1 MFRAF
6 YGTARRAQACRRGAV
21 PPTFAGWGGVPVP
34 RHAAVGRIGFGMSL
48 EFNKA
53 AAAVLTAGIT
63 FMVAGLVGDALVS
76 PPRLYQTAIATGD
89 AAPQAQQAAAP
100 AAPALEPIAP
110 LLAAANV
117 DNGRQL
123 SQRLCASCH
132 NFAQGG
138 PNGVGPNLWG
148 IVGAPHARV
157 AGFNYSAAN
166 RALADKP
173 WDYEAL
179 NAFIARPSAAMPGT
193 RMAFAGIGNVQQRA
207 DVIAFLRSLDTSPK
221 PLP

>member
-1 MFRAF
+1 M
-6 YGTARRAQACRRGAV
+6 
-21 PPTFAGWGGVPVP
+21 
-34 RHAAVGRIGFGMSL
+34 HSGMSL

-63 FMVAGLVGDALVS
+63 FMVAGVIADGLVS
-76 PPRLYQTAIATGD
+76 PPRLHHAAIATGEPAAA
-89 AAPQAQQAAAP
+89 AAPSAP
-100 AAPALEPIAP
+100 AAPALEPIGP
-110 LLAAANV
+110 LLAAANA
-117 DNGRQL
+117 DTGRVL
-123 SQRLCASCH
+123 ATRLCASCH

-138 PNGVGPNLWG
+138 PNGVGPNLYDV
-148 IVGAPHARV
+148 VGSPHARM

-179 NAFIARPSAAMPGT
+179 NAFLARPAVAMPGT
-193 RMAFAGIGNVQQRA
+193 RMAFAGINNAGQRA
-207 DVIAFLRSLDTSPK
+207 DVIAYLRSLSPSPK

>member
-1 MFRAF
+1 
-6 YGTARRAQACRRGAV
+6 
-21 PPTFAGWGGVPVP
+21 
-34 RHAAVGRIGFGMSL
+34 MSL

-63 FMVAGLVGDALVS
+63 FMIAGLVGEAVVS
-76 PPRLYQTAIATGD
+76 PSRPAQPAIATG
-89 AAPQAQQAAAP
+89 APPPQQAAAAP
-100 AAPALEPIAP
+100 AAPTVEPISP

-123 SQRLCASCH
+123 AQKKCASCH

-179 NAFIARPSAAMPGT
+179 NAFLLRPSAAMPGT
-193 RMAFAGIGNVQQRA
+193 RMAFAGIGNAQQRA
-207 DVIAFLRSLDTSPK
+207 DVIAFLRTLDTNPR

>member
-1 MFRAF
+1 
-6 YGTARRAQACRRGAV
+6 
-21 PPTFAGWGGVPVP
+21 
-34 RHAAVGRIGFGMSL
+34 MSL

-63 FMVAGLVGDALVS
+63 FMIAGVVGDALVS
-76 PPRLYQTAIATGD
+76 PPRQYQAAIATG
-89 AAPQAQQAAAP
+89 APPPQQAAAAP
-100 AAPALEPIAP
+100 AAAIEPIAP

-117 DNGRQL
+117 DNGRQVA
-123 SQRLCASCH
+123 QRACASCH

-138 PNGVGPNLWG
+138 ANGVGPNLWG
-148 IVGAPHARV
+148 IVGANHARV

-173 WDYEAL
+173 WGYEEL
-179 NAFIARPSAAMPGT
+179 NAFLLRPAAAMPGT
-193 RMAFAGIGNVQQRA
+193 RMAFAGLASAQQRA
-207 DVIAFLRSLDTSPK
+207 DVIAFLRTLDANPK

>member
-1 MFRAF
+1 
-6 YGTARRAQACRRGAV
+6 
-21 PPTFAGWGGVPVP
+21 
-34 RHAAVGRIGFGMSL
+34 MSL

-63 FMVAGLVGDALVS
+63 FMLAGLVGKFLVS
-76 PPRLYQTAIATGD
+76 PPRLYEAAIATG
-89 AAPQAQQAAAP
+89 APPPSSAPAAP
-100 AAPALEPIAP
+100 AAPTLEPIGP
-110 LLAAANV
+110 LLASANV
-117 DNGRQL
+117 DAGRQAA
-123 SQRLCASCH
+123 QRLCASCH

-138 PNGVGPNLWG
+138 PNGVGPNLYD
-148 IVGAPHARV
+148 IVGSPHARV

-179 NAFIARPSAAMPGT
+179 NAFLARPATAMPGT
-193 RMAFAGIGNVQQRA
+193 RMAFAGISNTQQRA
-207 DVIAFLRSLDTSPK
+207 DVIAFLRSLSPNPK

>member
-1 MFRAF
+1 
-6 YGTARRAQACRRGAV
+6 
-21 PPTFAGWGGVPVP
+21 
-34 RHAAVGRIGFGMSL
+34 MSL

-63 FMVAGLVGDALVS
+63 FMVTGLVGEFLVH
-76 PPRLYQTAIATGD
+76 PPRLYQTAIATGEAP
-89 AAPQAQQAAAP
+89 AAAAAP
-100 AAPALEPIAP
+100 VAAAAPTLEPISP
-110 LLAAANV
+110 LMAAASV
-117 DNGRQL
+117 DSGRGVA
-123 SQRLCASCH
+123 QRLCASCH

-148 IVGAPHARV
+148 VVGGPHARA
-157 AGFNYSAAN
+157 AGFNYSVAN

-179 NAFIARPSAAMPGT
+179 NAFIAKPSAAMPGT
-193 RMAFAGIGNVQQRA
+193 RMAFAGLANTGQRA
-207 DVIAFLRSLDTSPK
+207 DVIAFLRSLDASPK

>member
-1 MFRAF
+1 
-6 YGTARRAQACRRGAV
+6 
-21 PPTFAGWGGVPVP
+21 
-34 RHAAVGRIGFGMSL
+34 MSL

-63 FMVAGLVGDALVS
+63 FMIAGLVGDGLVS
-76 PPRLYQTAIATGD
+76 PPRQYQAAIATG
-89 AAPQAQQAAAP
+89 APPAAQQAAAAP
-100 AAPALEPIAP
+100 AAPALEPIGP
-110 LLAAANV
+110 LLAAANA
-117 DNGRQL
+117 DNGRQIA
-123 SQRLCASCH
+123 QRACASCH

-148 IVGAPHARV
+148 IVGANHARV

-173 WDYEAL
+173 WGYEEL
-179 NAFIARPSAAMPGT
+179 NAFIQRPATAMPGT
-193 RMAFAGIGNVQQRA
+193 RMAFAGLNNTQQRA
-207 DVIAFLRSLDTSPK
+207 DLIAFLRTLDTNPK

>member
-1 MFRAF
+1 
-6 YGTARRAQACRRGAV
+6 
-21 PPTFAGWGGVPVP
+21 
-34 RHAAVGRIGFGMSL
+34 MSL

-63 FMVAGLVGDALVS
+63 FMVAGVVGDALVS
-76 PPRLYQTAIATGD
+76 APRLYQAAIATG
-89 AAPQAQQAAAP
+89 APPAQQQQAAAP
-100 AAPALEPIAP
+100 AAPALEPIGP

-117 DNGRQL
+117 DAGRQAA
-123 SQRLCASCH
+123 QRLCASCH

-166 RALADKP
+166 RALAEKP

-179 NAFIARPSAAMPGT
+179 NAFLARPATAMPGT
-193 RMAFAGIGNVQQRA
+193 RMAFAGISNTQQRA
-207 DVIAFLRSLDTSPK
+207 DVIAFLRSLDANPK